1 MPTSS
6 FTGLDPERLDDLAA
20 ELRRQSTVLDDAH
33 RSVRT
38 ALGIAD
44 LVDSSILRRLA
55 DRSERFQMIA
65 DELDGRA
72 QMVRD
77 FALGFPSPAAAEAAR
92 ARITSGLDSFD
103 TIDELT
109 EKVDNWAGSDNDPL
123 LDDLVYRLHQAQ
135 ADDRAYRALWAEW
148 AAGLVALEEADLA
161 AEQALTDIRSFL
173 HVDNQSGW
181 TPWHDGDAEVTP
193 EDAADALAIL
203 AALEEVPLALVVD
216 QLNQAE
222 LNRLADGLAGD
233 ATHAEKPWGH
243 WVWSP
248 VQAPVRETRNWVGEI
263 SAAGTEASTGLA
275 EGFYAMG
282 TQQGGPSPYNPY
294 PANHI
299 EEHFNESGRIVL
311 EGSIPLLSNGAR
323 CTTGDGWSCVTFGA
337 EVALWAAGEMVGGV
351 IVSTIARTPVMTM
364 VRVRLHDGSERVVAI
379 INQRIRHSTDEVVVT
394 PTLDLAT
401 RTLTQIPCRPFTA
414 VLSTHCSTPEESRP
428 IRSTIHS
435 PPGSRKSRQ
444 NQRFVFWPPTLEQS
458 NTVWNWNCTPKPI
471 RL

>member
-1 MPTSS
+1 MDS
-6 FTGLDPERLDDLAA
+6 GL
-20 ELRRQSTVLDDAH
+20 LRE
-33 RSVRT
+33 
-38 ALGIAD
+38 
-44 LVDSSILRRLA
+44 LVDRA
-55 DRSERFQMIA
+55 ERFQIIA

-72 QMVRD
+72 QLVRD
-77 FALGFPSPAAAEAAR
+77 FALGFPSPVAAETAR
-92 ARITSGLDSFD
+92 AKITSGLDSFD

-135 ADDRAYRALWAEW
+135 ADDESYRAQWAEW
-148 AAGLVALEEADLA
+148 AAGLVTLEEADLA

-193 EDAADALAIL
+193 QDAADALAIL

-216 QLNQAE
+216 QLTQAE

-379 INQRIRHSTDEVVVT
+379 INQRIRHSTDEVVDPANAETRSSELGCRVT
-394 PTLDLAT
+394 RAV
-401 RTLTQIPCRPFTA
+401 IPAR
-414 VLSTHCSTPEESRP
+414 
-428 IRSTIHS
+428 
-435 PPGSRKSRQ
+435 
-444 NQRFVFWPPTLEQS
+444 
-458 NTVWNWNCTPKPI
+458 
-471 RL
+471 